1 MPNHLHAII
10 SFSTTE
16 KPINTIIGNGKRFMA
31 YEIVKRIKKLEL
43 EETLFSMRSMVH
55 KTDKNRGKKHEV
67 FEPSFDWKLLE
78 SDNFIEQKLHYIHTN
93 PIRGKNQLYVNI
105 EEYKHSSAQQYAT
118 NSFENRYAI
127 QSVYEMQD
135 VNLSGENFL

>member
-1 MPNHLHAII
+1 MSNHLHAII

-16 KPINTIIGNGKRFMA
+16 KPINTIFGNGKRFMA
-31 YEIVKRIKKLEL
+31 YEIVKRIKELEL
-43 EETLFSMRSMVH
+43 EERLFSMRSMVH

-78 SDNFIEQKLHYIHTN
+78 SEKFIEQKLHYIHTN
-93 PIRGKNQLYVNI
+93 PIRGKNQLCVNI